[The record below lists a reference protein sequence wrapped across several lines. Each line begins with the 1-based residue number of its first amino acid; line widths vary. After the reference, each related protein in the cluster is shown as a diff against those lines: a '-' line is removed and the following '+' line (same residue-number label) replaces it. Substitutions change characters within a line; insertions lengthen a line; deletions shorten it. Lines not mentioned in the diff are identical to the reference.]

1 MDIFL
6 LIIGLLFCIIGLIG
20 SFIPII
26 PGPITS
32 WMGLLLLHFTS
43 FVPIEIYFLIGS
55 FLIAITVFIL
65 DLIIPMIGLKKLG
78 GTKKGLV
85 GATIGLL
92 IGFFLG
98 PIGILTGPF
107 IGALSG
113 ELMNNLSY
121 KKAIKASLGTLI
133 GFLAGMAMKF
143 TVSFVFLIIYIQ
155 KALSFGHYI

>member
-65 DLIIPMIGLKKLG
+65 DLIIPIIGLKKLG

-143 TVSFVFLIIYIQ
+143 TVSFIFFIIYIQ
-155 KALSFGHYI
+155 KALSFGNLI

>member
-1 MDIFL
+1 MDILL
-6 LIIGLLFCIIGLIG
+6 LIIGLLLCIIGLIG

-32 WMGLLLLHFTS
+32 WIGLLLLHFTS
-43 FVPIEIYFLIGS
+43 FVPLEIYFLIGS

-65 DLIIPMIGLKKLG
+65 DIIIPMIGLKKLG

-113 ELMNNLSY
+113 ELMNNLGY

-133 GFLAGMAMKF
+133 GFLAGVAMKF
-143 TVSFVFLIIYIQ
+143 TVSFIFLIIYIQ
-155 KALSFGHYI
+155 KALSFGNLI

>member
-1 MDIFL
+1 MDILL
-6 LIIGLLFCIIGLIG
+6 LIIGLLLCIIGLIG

-32 WMGLLLLHFTS
+32 WIGLLLLHFTS
-43 FVPIEIYFLIGS
+43 FVPLEIYFLIGS

-65 DLIIPMIGLKKLG
+65 DIIIPMIGLKKLG

-113 ELMNNLSY
+113 ELMNNLGY

-143 TVSFVFLIIYIQ
+143 TVSFIFLIIYIQ
-155 KALSFGHYI
+155 KALSFGNLI

>member
-6 LIIGLLFCIIGLIG
+6 LIIGLLFCIIGIIG

-65 DLIIPMIGLKKLG
+65 DLIIPIIGLKKLG

-85 GATIGLL
+85 GATIGLV

-143 TVSFVFLIIYIQ
+143 TVSFIFLIIYIQ

>member
-32 WMGLLLLHFTS
+32 WIGLLLLHFTS
-43 FVPIEIYFLIGS
+43 FVPIEIYFLTGS

-65 DLIIPMIGLKKLG
+65 DLIIPVIGLKKLG

-143 TVSFVFLIIYIQ
+143 TVSFIFLIIYIQ

>member
-1 MDIFL
+1 MDIFF

-32 WMGLLLLHFTS
+32 WIGLLLLHFTS
-43 FVPIEIYFLIGS
+43 FVPLEIYFLIGS

-65 DLIIPMIGLKKLG
+65 DIIIPMIGLKKLG

-113 ELMNNLSY
+113 ELMNNLGY

-143 TVSFVFLIIYIQ
+143 TVSFIFLIIYIQ
-155 KALSFGHYI
+155 KALSFGNLI